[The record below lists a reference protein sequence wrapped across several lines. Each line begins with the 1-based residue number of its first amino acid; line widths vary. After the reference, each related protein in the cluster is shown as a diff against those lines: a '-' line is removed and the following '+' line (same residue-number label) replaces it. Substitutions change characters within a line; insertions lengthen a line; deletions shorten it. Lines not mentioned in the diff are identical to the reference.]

1 MSFNLDKDI
10 IKDIIE
16 VGSKYEVNKITLFGS
31 RARGDNKKTSDI
43 DLAVYCNEGFQDESK
58 VYFELEDINT
68 LLKFDIVFIKD
79 NTDKKLIE
87 NIEREGVIIYERK

>member
-10 IKDIIE
+10 IKDIIK

-43 DLAVYCNEGFQDESK
+43 DLAVYCNESVQNESK

-68 LLKFDIVFIKD
+68 LLKLDIVFIKD

>member
-1 MSFNLDKDI
+1 MK
-10 IKDIIE
+10 
-16 VGSKYEVNKITLFGS
+16 
-31 RARGDNKKTSDI
+31 
-43 DLAVYCNEGFQDESK
+43 GFQDESK

-87 NIEREGVIIYERK
+87 NIEREGVIIYERKIAIK